1 MREGERQGLEGREEE
16 SESGGSGRTRLYY
29 TNGPRDSR
37 PASDDVV
44 LTTRTF
50 SRTYSRTYSFSFLA
64 YMCTSV
70 LRPRW
75 KDLRAL
81 RGGGNRR
88 DR

>member
-50 SRTYSRTYSFSFLA
+50 SRTYSRTRLAFSRI
-64 YMCTSV
+64 CV
-70 LRPRW
+70 
-75 KDLRAL
+75 RACFVHDG
-81 RGGGNRR
+81 RTFEP
-88 DR
+88 